1 MLHIYREAIWTSCVT
16 ALSSVPRL
24 LRMVLQSMHVG
35 DLSAEELPQ
44 LGQILSMLLQHTPL
58 HNQLMANTVLLQE
71 LIQNLTVNIQPLTY
85 K

>member
-1 MLHIYREAIWTSCVT
+1 MT

-24 LRMVLQSMHVG
+24 LRIVLQSMHVG

-58 HNQLMANTVLLQE
+58 HNQLMANAVLLQE
-71 LIQNLTVNIQPLTY
+71 LIQNLTVNNLELTGRHDS
-85 K
+85 